1 MNARFRCVVV
11 VGVVWYLLLRKT
23 GQSNDSFFLF
33 KDDRGGR
40 GDILSCSTLMGML
53 MGVVIGCCCCDEDN
67 VIMSCV
73 FLGNSWSVLLCMVF
87 GFLHGKLKNY
97 ASYGKQRFYDTR
109 PSTY

>member
-53 MGVVIGCCCCDEDN
+53 MGVVIVCCDEDN
-67 VIMSCV
+67 VIMSCI
-73 FLGNSWSVLLCMVF
+73 SWKLLECIF
-87 GFLHGKLKNY
+87 
-97 ASYGKQRFYDTR
+97 
-109 PSTY
+109 

>member
-1 MNARFRCVVV
+1 MNARFRY

-33 KDDRGGR
+33 KDDREGR
-40 GDILSCSTLMGML
+40 GEILLSCSTLMGML

-73 FLGNSWSVLLCMVF
+73 FLGNSWSVLLYLVF